1 MTFTTML
8 KEEIAKNDFNIVEA
22 RYELMAF
29 LNCLGKFS
37 KDELLITVENASIAR
52 RVYKEIKEI
61 YSVSP
66 KIIIRTQ
73 KRFKIK
79 QIYILSIKE
88 RLDFIK
94 DSISLGTRI
103 DLETL
108 VTDEEKIAFI
118 EGAFLAV
125 GNISN
130 PSTSGYHLEFIFT
143 KERLAKQILK
153 LLEYFNLNAKIIKRG
168 YKTVVYIK
176 SSENISDL
184 IKLFKATS
192 SLFYFEDIRIY
203 RDHKNMVNRLNNC
216 EIANQEKTFKTGQK
230 QLEDINYLKNMDLYD
245 LLDDKTKIVA
255 DARIKYPELSYQE
268 LADIITKEMDYRIG
282 KSGIN
287 HHFIKIS
294 NLVKRHKEKRSND
307 ESKVS

>member
-73 KRFKIK
+73 KRFKVK